1 MNYLIMMADIIGSSR
16 EEGAA
21 LMNAFSGIVEAAN
34 KKFESGILSPLT
46 ITLGDE
52 FQGIISDVQTATEII
67 FFIDEQCLIAD
78 PVFRL
83 RYVLHYGEIQTPVNT
98 IESYGM
104 LGPGLTRTREL
115 LGEIKNGDLE
125 IVVSG
130 LSAPNSKR
138 LELAFRLYRAFYND
152 WHEKDLSVA
161 SDFIKHQDYKILSS
175 MYGKDPSTMWRKE
188 KTLKMKDFYASRELI
203 TLMASD
209 A

>member
-1 MNYLIMMADIIGSSR
+1 
-16 EEGAA
+16 
-21 LMNAFSGIVEAAN
+21 
-34 KKFESGILSPLT
+34 
-46 ITLGDE
+46 
-52 FQGIISDVQTATEII
+52 
-67 FFIDEQCLIAD
+67 
-78 PVFRL
+78 
-83 RYVLHYGEIQTPVNT
+83 
-98 IESYGM
+98 
-104 LGPGLTRTREL
+104 L

-203 TLMASD
+203 NLMASD